1 METYVDSVDTEL
13 YARAVEGSKRIR
25 WDIDRDVLRGR
36 SFDFS
41 KKFLPDGLSK
51 VPMLDFLTD
60 SEKTT
65 AAQIQGRTYANMF
78 GFVERFIVGK
88 VLDLARDHR
97 LGDQTALE
105 ALIRF
110 CDEELKHQE
119 LFRRI
124 ELIMAEGMPPGYT
137 FHWNPNVVAGAV
149 LEKSTWAV
157 LALMYAIELFTQE
170 HYKQSI
176 EPDENL
182 SELYKDVF
190 LYHWKEEAHHAYLD
204 ALEWPREDKRLS
216 PVERDLAV
224 DETIELVGAVDGILQ
239 AQSKSDAEYLIKSCG
254 RPFTEDEAQ
263 RAETVF
269 LQAYRRQYIFSGVEH
284 PRFQSLLRSLVTD
297 RQLERLSGA
306 LGRLI

>member
-25 WDIDRDVLRGR
+25 WDIERDVLRGALLR
-36 SFDFS
+36 FLE
-41 KKFLPDGLSK
+41 KVLPDGLSK

-60 SEKTT
+60 SKKRRPPKSRAGPTPTCSGSWNASLWAKSWTWPE
-65 AAQIQGRTYANMF
+65 
-78 GFVERFIVGK
+78 
-88 VLDLARDHR
+88 DHR

-124 ELIMAEGMPPGYT
+124 ELMMAEGMPQGYA
-137 FHWNPNVVAGAV
+137 FNWNPNVVAGAV

-157 LALMYAIELFTQE
+157 LALMYEIELFTQE

-204 ALEWPREDKRLS
+204 AWNGLGRTRSCRPRNGTWPWTKPS
-216 PVERDLAV
+216 SWWERWTV
-224 DETIELVGAVDGILQ
+224 YLQ

-269 LQAYRRQYIFSGVEH
+269 LQAYRRQYIFSAW
-284 PRFQSLLRSLVTD
+284 SILVF
-297 RQLERLSGA
+297 SPFCA
-306 LGRLI
+306 VW

>member
-1 METYVDSVDTEL
+1 
-13 YARAVEGSKRIR
+13 
-25 WDIDRDVLRGR
+25 
-36 SFDFS
+36 
-41 KKFLPDGLSK
+41 
-51 VPMLDFLTD
+51 
-60 SEKTT
+60 
-65 AAQIQGRTYANMF
+65 MF

-124 ELIMAEGMPPGYT
+124 ELMMAEGMPQGYA
-137 FHWNPNVVAGAV
+137 FNWNPNVVAGAV

-157 LALMYAIELFTQE
+157 LALMYEIELFTQE

-204 ALEWPREDKRLS
+204 ALEWPREDKKLS
-216 PVERDLAV
+216 PAERDLAV
-224 DETIELVGAVDGILQ
+224 GETIELVGAVDGILQ
-239 AQSKSDAEYLIKSCG
+239 AQSKSDAECLIKSCG

-297 RQLERLSGA
+297 RQLERLSEA